1 MTNNKNFTIVI
12 LFTISIMFLI
22 RCATKSSKED
32 RASIPLIKF
41 ELVGVEET
49 NYPEYEVYSANAKK
63 ALVKDAPGT
72 INLFAI
78 ESDLERDGLNGKIKS
93 IRSMEFHAIRKN
105 GKIIKEDTT
114 VREWNNH
121 FKTFNEFGNLTE
133 DIRYSVEQYD
143 YEKPYISYHL
153 GYRYLEFEKQRFDY
167 NYRNK
172 ILSKDIYDKS
182 GNHIM
187 TYHYGGP
194 KNGGITFLKYDKERN
209 LIEDAFFNRDGMY
222 LIGISKKYEI
232 EYDYNEDGL
241 ILEERKFNTLF
252 EYEGKP
258 KYLYRKKNYHY
269 DKNGKVI
276 KSFTTAYNY
285 RGGISNFIKFDK
297 Q

>member
-1 MTNNKNFTIVI
+1 MTNNKSFTIVI

-105 GKIIKEDTT
+105 GKIIKGDTT

-121 FKTFNEFGNLTE
+121 FKTFNESKQVDEINLKRNYLNS
-133 DIRYSVEQYD
+133 DIVPFLICNYSNTVYD
-143 YEKPYISYHL
+143 RFLRFLRPHIPVFIVHFLILIIGKSYH
-153 GYRYLEFEKQRFDY
+153 YRFPLD
-167 NYRNK
+167 NYKR
-172 ILSKDIYDKS
+172 IFS
-182 GNHIM
+182 
-187 TYHYGGP
+187 
-194 KNGGITFLKYDKERN
+194 
-209 LIEDAFFNRDGMY
+209 
-222 LIGISKKYEI
+222 
-232 EYDYNEDGL
+232 
-241 ILEERKFNTLF
+241 
-252 EYEGKP
+252 
-258 KYLYRKKNYHY
+258 
-269 DKNGKVI
+269 
-276 KSFTTAYNY
+276 
-285 RGGISNFIKFDK
+285 
-297 Q
+297 